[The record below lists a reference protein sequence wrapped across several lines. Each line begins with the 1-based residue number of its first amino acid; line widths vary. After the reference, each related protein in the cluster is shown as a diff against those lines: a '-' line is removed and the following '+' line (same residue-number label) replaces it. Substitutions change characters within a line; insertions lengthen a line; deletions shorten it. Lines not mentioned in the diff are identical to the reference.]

1 MKTMKMMKMMLV
13 LVLSGVF
20 CVSADVLHEDIN
32 ISGCSDS
39 DGEYMYGLDG
49 EELWY
54 ADFKLG
60 KGVKPQPSFV
70 DPIDYPTGYEGALAD
85 QQICRI
91 NLKTA
96 LEAYKGFTPQ
106 RDPPSSHMIYPKDS
120 VELGE
125 KNSLICHVTGFF
137 PAPVTFSWTKNQEN
151 VTEGTSRNIP
161 YPNKDG
167 TYNQFSS
174 LEFTPKLGDIYSC
187 RVEHL
192 ALNDGPLV
200 KFYDVQVSQPSVG
213 PAVFCGVGLTVGLLG
228 VAAGTFFLIKGN
240 ECS

>member
-1 MKTMKMMKMMLV
+1 MKRKMMVV

-20 CVSADVLHEDIN
+20 CVSADVPHEDIH
-32 ISGCSDS
+32 IVGCSDS
-39 DGEYMYGLDG
+39 DGEDMYTVDG
-49 EELWY
+49 EEMWY

-60 KGVKPQPSFV
+60 KGVRPQPSFM
-70 DPIDYPTGYEGALAD
+70 DPIDYPGGYEQAVANL
-85 QQICRI
+85 QICRS
-91 NLKTA
+91 NLNSAGKA
-96 LEAYKGFTPQ
+96 FKDFPLE
-106 RDPPSSHMIYPKDS
+106 RDPPSSHMIYPKDG

-137 PAPVTFSWTKNQEN
+137 PAPVMFSWTKNQEN
-151 VTEGTSRNIP
+151 VTVGTSRNVP
-161 YPNKDG
+161 FPNNDG
-167 TYNQFSS
+167 TFNQFST
-174 LEFTPKLGDIYSC
+174 LEFTPELGDIYSC

-192 ALNDGPLV
+192 ALERPLV
-200 KFYDVQVSQPSVG
+200 KFYDVKVSQPSVG

>member
-1 MKTMKMMKMMLV
+1 MKTKTMMKMMVV

-20 CVSADVLHEDIN
+20 CVSADGEDIA
-32 ISGCSDS
+32 ITGCSDS
-39 DGEYMYGLDG
+39 DGEDMYGLDG

-54 ADFKLG
+54 ADFKHG

-70 DPIDYPTGYEGALAD
+70 DPIEFQEGTYELAVGN

-91 NLKTA
+91 NLKNRLKGLKDVP
-96 LEAYKGFTPQ
+96 LEK
-106 RDPPSSHMIYPKDS
+106 DPPSSHMIYPKDG

-125 KNSLICHVTGFF
+125 KNSLICHVTGFY

-151 VTEGTSRNIP
+151 VNEGSSRNVP
-161 YPNKDG
+161 FPNNDG
-167 TYNQFSS
+167 TFNQFST

-187 RVEHL
+187 MVEHL
-192 ALNDGPLV
+192 ALDHPL
-200 KFYDVQVSQPSVG
+200 VSQPSVG